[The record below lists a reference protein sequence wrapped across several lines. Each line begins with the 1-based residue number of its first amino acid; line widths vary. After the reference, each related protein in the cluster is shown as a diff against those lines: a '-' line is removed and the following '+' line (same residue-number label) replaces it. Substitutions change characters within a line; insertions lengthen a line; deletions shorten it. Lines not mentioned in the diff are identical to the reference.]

1 MGSHPQDVVLAP
13 STRSRKSLL
22 TKVVIC
28 ALLFAVAGLAT
39 MAKNGQYFPE
49 TSSAHYVSI
58 STKMNVVHSSVQFTV
73 DDLHPVTRL
82 FSLQPPMRAKRV
94 EQSTIS
100 PLIIQLCL
108 TDSKPLRA
116 PPSSR
121 L

>member
-1 MGSHPQDVVLAP
+1 MESQDAVSVP
-13 STRSRKSLL
+13 STRPRQKPLAKIVL
-22 TKVVIC
+22 F

-49 TSSAHYVSI
+49 TSSAHNVSV
-58 STKMNVVHSSVQFTV
+58 STKMNVAHSSVQFTV
-73 DDLHPVTRL
+73 DDLRAVTRL
-82 FSLQPPMRAKRV
+82 FSLQPPMRAKPA
-94 EQSTIS
+94 EQSTAA
-100 PLIIQLCL
+100 PPIIQLCL